1 MFVIETFPWVML
13 SSCKILNVYLS
24 FIVIVVLII
33 IVAAAVVV
41 VIF

>member
-24 FIVIVVLII
+24 FIVVIVIVII
-33 IVAAAVVV
+33 IVAAVVV
-41 VIF
+41 H